1 MDFVAVGIAG
11 FLGAITRFALSKIL
25 KLGIFGAFPFSTLVI
40 NLTGCFILSFFL
52 TLTLEYLE
60 INPRVR
66 LAFGTGFLGA
76 YTTFSTFTVD
86 SLNLIKSNQL
96 LLAMVYILGTSFGS
110 VIFAWLGVSLSR
122 LITERKRE
130 EAEDAQLDLQ
140 GE

>member
-1 MDFVAVGIAG
+1 MGYLIVGVGGIFGSITRYSLGKVIMQKANTTFPIGTFLINITGAILLGIVNGIGIAG
-11 FLGAITRFALSKIL
+11 NLYFL
-25 KLGIFGAFPFSTLVI
+25 
-40 NLTGCFILSFFL
+40 
-52 TLTLEYLE
+52 
-60 INPRVR
+60 
-66 LAFGTGFLGA
+66 LADGFLGA